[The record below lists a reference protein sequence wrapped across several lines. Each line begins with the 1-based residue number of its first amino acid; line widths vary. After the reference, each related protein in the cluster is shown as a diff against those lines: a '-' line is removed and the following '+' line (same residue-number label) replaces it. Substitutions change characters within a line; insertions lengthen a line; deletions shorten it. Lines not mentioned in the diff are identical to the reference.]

1 MKKTTSLLFYLRN
14 ERWFFVLNGGELFL
28 STFNEIEMTT
38 PYGDTDNVLE
48 LNIDSSSDAYVLQD
62 VIKFS
67 STYTFSI
74 WYRTE
79 SDSQIT
85 FNVLGE
91 SEIVNSTTSWNKFVK
106 TVTVETLDETS
117 IYIIPS
123 VGVNSYFYEGYLV
136 EGITDTSWLP
146 APEDIEGKI
155 GSVRSELVQ
164 TADSILARVSASD
177 GRISTLET
185 NLEGITGRV
194 EDAEGNISKVAQTVD
209 GITTEISDAKGSST
223 TLKARLEGIESTVT
237 DTENDLQT
245 QITQNSEQ
253 IALRATKTEVGSYIN
268 AISIG
273 GRNLIIRYTETE
285 ETWINTSGEIETHS
299 SHATSDY
306 IAVTPDT
313 DYMFTKRESEL
324 YPGNTAYFRYAW
336 YGSDQTYIG
345 RAVNS
350 SKEFLWTAPSGAYYV
365 RISYP
370 IDCSPKF
377 EKGNKATDWTPAPE
391 DVDQSIID
399 SDSAIR
405 ETMST
410 NNTEIIDNAKEL
422 ILKALESYTE
432 SGDFDS
438 FKRTTEGQLKVLSDG
453 LEAKF
458 SQTMTELSTINGTL
472 TEKINTITKYFT
484 FDINGLT
491 IGQIDNPYKVIIDND
506 RYSMTVDGVEVM
518 WIANG
523 KVFTPEIE
531 VTKVFRLFDY
541 QIEQDDSGN
550 VNCKYVG
557 G

>member
-1 MKKTTSLLFYLRN
+1 MAVKASATVTLSCYRDTQSVTRYYKLQSSTATAPSKPTTN
-14 ERWFFVLNGGELFL
+14 PPPNGWDDTEPSYTSG
-28 STFNEIEMTT
+28 STNTLYFCDLTVFSDGT
-38 PYGDTDNVLE
+38 WAYSSVSK
-48 LNIDSSSDAYVLQD
+48 SSSYEAAKEAYNKAQNAQD
-62 VIKFS
+62 
-67 STYTFSI
+67 TA
-74 WYRTE
+74 
-79 SDSQIT
+79 
-85 FNVLGE
+85 
-91 SEIVNSTTSWNKFVK
+91 NSAN
-106 TVTVETLDETS
+106 D
-117 IYIIPS
+117 
-123 VGVNSYFYEGYLV
+123 
-136 EGITDTSWLP
+136 
-146 APEDIEGKI
+146 KI
-155 GSVRSELVQ
+155 
-164 TADSILARVSASD
+164 D
-177 GRISTLET
+177 GLE
-185 NLEGITGRV
+185 
-194 EDAEGNISKVAQTVD
+194 
-209 GITTEISDAKGSST
+209 
-223 TLKARLEGIESTVT
+223 
-237 DTENDLQT
+237 
-245 QITQNSEQ
+245 
-253 IALRATKTEVGSYIN
+253 
-268 AISIG
+268 IG

-285 ETWINTSGEIETHS
+285 ETWINASGEIETHS

-306 IAVTPDT
+306 IAVIPDT

-336 YGSDQTYIG
+336 YDSDQTYIG
-345 RAVNS
+345 RVANS
-350 SKEFLWTAPSGAYYV
+350 SKEFLWTAPSDTYFV

-370 IDCSPKF
+370 VDCFPKF
-377 EKGNKATDWTPAPE
+377 EYGNKATDWSPSPE

-399 SDSAIR
+399 SDGAIR

-410 NNTEIIDNAKEL
+410 NNTEIIDNTKEL

-438 FKRTTEGQLKVLSDG
+438 FKKTTEGQLKVLSDG

-458 SQTMTELSTINGTL
+458 SQTMTELSTVNGTL